1 MDSPTA
7 HATGRTHPRQR
18 SYDRHAVAIGVF
30 GATILTVV
38 KARRGWRTSNPR
50 PDPHKLSARILE
62 FARPLFAALAP
73 EPTGEPTAEL
83 ARRILGLAIPIWN
96 AQILEQ
102 QGAPAEL
109 IEDLRRRIKDGE
121 TPELA
126 FLVAQL
132 FQRKAELFPDDLRVV
147 DKHDVREGKDGS
159 WQLFVSV
166 ARE

>member
-1 MDSPTA
+1 
-7 HATGRTHPRQR
+7 
-18 SYDRHAVAIGVF
+18 
-30 GATILTVV
+30 V
-38 KARRGWRTSNPR
+38 KPKAKGGWRSRNPR

-73 EPTGEPTAEL
+73 EPTAEQ
-83 ARRILGLAIPIWN
+83 ARRILGLAIPVWN

-109 IEDLRRRIKDGE
+109 IEDLRRRMKEGE

-132 FQRKAELFPDDLRVV
+132 FQRKAELFPDDARIV
-147 DKHDVREGKDGS
+147 DTHEVREDKGGG
-159 WQLFVSV
+159 WQLSV
-166 ARE
+166 VQKR

>member
-1 MDSPTA
+1 
-7 HATGRTHPRQR
+7 
-18 SYDRHAVAIGVF
+18 
-30 GATILTVV
+30 V
-38 KARRGWRTSNPR
+38 KPKAKGGWRSRNPR

-73 EPTGEPTAEL
+73 EPTAEH
-83 ARRILGLAIPIWN
+83 ARRILGLAIPVWN

-109 IEDLRRRIKDGE
+109 IEDLRRRMKEGE

-132 FQRKAELFPDDLRVV
+132 FQRKAELFPDDARIVET
-147 DKHDVREGKDGS
+147 HEVREDKGGG
-159 WQLFVSV
+159 WQLIAAVQK
-166 ARE
+166 R

>member
-1 MDSPTA
+1 MKLK
-7 HATGRTHPRQR
+7 ATG
-18 SYDRHAVAIGVF
+18 
-30 GATILTVV
+30 
-38 KARRGWRTSNPR
+38 GWRSRSPR

-73 EPTGEPTAEL
+73 EPTAEQ
-83 ARRILGLAIPIWN
+83 ARRILGLAIPVWN

-109 IEDLRRRIKDGE
+109 IEDLRRRMKEGE

-132 FQRKAELFPDDLRVV
+132 FQRKAELFPDDARIV
-147 DKHDVREGKDGS
+147 DTHEVREDKDGG
-159 WQLFVSV
+159 WQLIAVQK
-166 ARE
+166 R

>member
-1 MDSPTA
+1 M
-7 HATGRTHPRQR
+7 
-18 SYDRHAVAIGVF
+18 
-30 GATILTVV
+30 LTVV

-73 EPTGEPTAEL
+73 EPTGEQ
-83 ARRILGLAIPIWN
+83 ARRILDLAIPIWN

-102 QGAPAEL
+102 QGAPAQL

-132 FQRKAELFPDDLRVV
+132 FQRKAELFPEDQRVV
-147 DKHDVREGKDGS
+147 DKHEVREAKDGS
-159 WQLFVSV
+159 WQLFVS
-166 ARE
+166 ASRP